1 MSSSL
6 TVSGADTGVPSWN
19 FGLAAAGLAVVIA
32 IGVGFA
38 VSQDDAITVPNARS
52 AHPMVSDAHRAK
64 AELLAERRTESTWSD
79 QYQGYYQF
87 LVERAQSAGN

>member
-6 TVSGADTGVPSWN
+6 THSGAGMGVPSWN

-38 VSQDDAITVPNARS
+38 ASQDDAVTVTDTRS
-52 AHPMVSDAHRAK
+52 AQPMVSDAHRAK
-64 AELLAERRTESTWSD
+64 AELLAERQVEPTWSY
-79 QYQGYYQF
+79 QYQDYYQF
-87 LVERAQSAGN
+87 LMERAQEAGN